1 MAASTTPT
9 SSKWTFLM
17 YKASASSEY
26 TKLVDIKDYSDLGGD
41 REMLETTTLT
51 DDMQHF
57 TEGIMTLDNGNIQ
70 FTCNYVLSD
79 YQTLKGLEGSEHDF
93 AVWFGGSKA
102 VSATEATPTGEDG
115 KFTFSGRLSVAVI
128 GKGVNEVRE
137 MRVSIAPTTDIGLV
151 TA

>member
-79 YQTLKGLEGSEHDF
+79 YQTLKGLEGSDYDF
-93 AVWFGGSKA
+93 AVWFGGSRA
-102 VSATEATPTGEDG
+102 ASATEATPTGEDG

-137 MRVSIAPTTDIGLV
+137 MRVSIAPSSDIALATT
-151 TA
+151 